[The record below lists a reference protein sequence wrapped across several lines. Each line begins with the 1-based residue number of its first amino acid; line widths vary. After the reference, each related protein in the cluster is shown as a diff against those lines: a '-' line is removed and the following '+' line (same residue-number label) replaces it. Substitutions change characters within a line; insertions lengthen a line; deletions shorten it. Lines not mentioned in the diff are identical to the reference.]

1 MAISFLKTCQWFF
14 HLLLGQVCPDI
25 WKPSDLLDAAP
36 WGISIS
42 FSPLLLWE
50 SKQVLYT
57 PAPCPPKIQFTFPV
71 AFSFLLDFRSVWNVS
86 PFVQMLPVLHNWP
99 KCYFLHEAFPDF
111 PNWGH
116 FSLLQVSWRPWTW
129 AGPCGA
135 LLGTKT
141 FLCALFLNYR
151 ITPSSSLTSLEF
163 QRVDSNSAN
172 QGREEMQKQRRNN
185 QEKLE

>member
-1 MAISFLKTCQWFF
+1 MILPSPSGSSLPRHLKTKWPLRCSPMGHFYLIF
-14 HLLLGQVCPDI
+14 
-25 WKPSDLLDAAP
+25 PS
-36 WGISIS
+36 
-42 FSPLLLWE
+42 SPLGVKAG
-50 SKQVLYT
+50 SVH
-57 PAPCPPKIQFTFPV
+57 PRSPPPKIQFTFPV
-71 AFSFLLDFRSVWNVS
+71 AFSFLLDFHSVWNVS

-99 KCYFLHEAFPDF
+99 KCYFLHEAFPEL

-151 ITPSSSLTSLEF
+151 RMPSSSLTSLEF
-163 QRVDSNSAN
+163 QRVDSNSVN
-172 QGREEMQKQRRNN
+172 QGKEEMQKQRRNN